1 MHDDYL
7 RLQADHKTILV
18 RDMDVFK
25 AIKDFLTNN
34 GYAKIYEVS
43 RIGEEHTAMATF
55 ACRNLIHGECLAVV
69 CGISSPE
76 EPSHAQAPF
85 MYGKDKDG
93 ILTYIQHL
101 ALRTS
106 DIFKLRSYLEERG
119 ANFLTPIYNEKDSF
133 GPLLQC
139 FTRDL
144 FDDEWFFIELVQ
156 RDYEPSK
163 VDTKLGEQ
171 FANQTVRSLYVT
183 KQEEFRDWLST
194 GKKKLMF
201 EENPA
206 KMRWF
211 QDLLLSVEPHGYA
224 RFIPALRRIFKQ
236 ARKVA

>member
-1 MHDDYL
+1 MYEDYL
-7 RLQADHKTILV
+7 KLKVDHKTVLV
-18 RDMDVFK
+18 RDMNVFNT
-25 AIKDFLTNN
+25 IKDFLNNN
-34 GYAKIYEVS
+34 GYVKVYEVS
-43 RIGEEHTAMATF
+43 RIGEEQTAMATF

-69 CGISSPE
+69 CGINSPT

-85 MYGKDKDG
+85 MFGKGRD
-93 ILTYIQHL
+93 ISTYVQHL

-144 FDDEWFFIELVQ
+144 FNDEWFFIELVQ
-156 RDYEPSK
+156 RDYNPNE
-163 VDTKLGEQ
+163 VNIKLGEQ

-194 GKKKLMF
+194 RKKRLMF
-201 EENPA
+201 DGNPA
-206 KMRWF
+206 KMEWLR
-211 QDLLLSVEPHGYA
+211 DLLMSVEPDGYA
-224 RFIPALRRIFKQ
+224 KIIPSLRRIFEQ
-236 ARKVA
+236 VAWG

>member
-1 MHDDYL
+1 MYDDYL
-7 RLQADHKTILV
+7 KLKVDHKTILV

-25 AIKDFLTNN
+25 VVRDFLTNN
-34 GYAKIYEVS
+34 GYVKVYEVN
-43 RIGEEHTAMATF
+43 RIGEEQTAMATF

-69 CGISSPE
+69 CGINSPAE
-76 EPSHAQAPF
+76 LSHAQAPF
-85 MYGKDKDG
+85 MLEGREVS
-93 ILTYIQHL
+93 TYVQHL

-106 DIFKLRSYLEERG
+106 DIFTLRSYLEERG

-156 RDYEPSK
+156 RDYNPTD
-163 VDTKLGEQ
+163 VDVKLGEQ

-194 GKKKLMF
+194 RKKKLMF
-201 EENPA
+201 DGNPA

-211 QDLLLSVEPHGYA
+211 RELLSSVEPYGYA
-224 RFIPALRRIFKQ
+224 EIIPALRRIFKQ
-236 ARKVA
+236 TRKVA